1 MQNIEVQASRKYT
14 VQIGAGL
21 LKNVGACVRA
31 VTQAETAVVVTD
43 DIVDG
48 LYAAQVLDCLQEA
61 GFRTLRFVFPNGEAS
76 KNLTVLGR
84 LLEFLA
90 ENHVTRADC
99 IVALGGGVVGDLAG
113 FAAAVY
119 QRGVDFV
126 QIPTTLL
133 ACVDSS
139 VGGKTAVDLK
149 AGKNL
154 AGAFYQPKAVLCD
167 YETLS
172 TLPDAIFA
180 DGMAEVIKYGAI
192 FDRAFFDFLKEND
205 AHAALETVIA
215 RCVTLKRDVVAE
227 DETDRGRRGLLNFG
241 HTLGHAIE
249 GCSNFTISH
258 GSAVGIGMV
267 LLSRAAYRC
276 GLTKT
281 DCSGEIAAL
290 LQQYGLPTETTYTAE
305 ALCEKALSDKKRSGS
320 HITLIIPETLG
331 HCVLHT
337 IETKALLPII
347 QKGMEA

>member
-1 MQNIEVQASRKYT
+1 MQNIEVQASRCYT
-14 VQIGAGL
+14 VRIAAGALSRAGE
-21 LKNVGACVRA
+21 CVRE
-31 VTQAETAVVVTD
+31 VTKAETAVVVTD
-43 DIVDG
+43 DIVNA
-48 LYAAQVLDCLQEA
+48 LYGDRVMGSLQAE

-76 KNLTVLGR
+76 KNLTVFGR

-90 ENHVTRADC
+90 ENHVTRSDC

-119 QRGVDFV
+119 QRGIDFV
-126 QIPTTLL
+126 QVPTTLL

-139 VGGKTAVDLK
+139 VGGKTAVDLT

-172 TLPDAIFA
+172 TLPDAVFA
-180 DGMAEVIKYGAI
+180 DGMAEVIKYGAA
-192 FDRAFFDFLKEND
+192 FDRDFFDFLKSYD
-205 AHAALETVIA
+205 AHENLEMVIA
-215 RCVTLKRDVVAE
+215 RCVEIKRDIVAE

-249 GCSNFTISH
+249 GCSHFAVSH

-276 GLTKT
+276 GLTKA
-281 DCSGEIAAL
+281 DCSDEIAAL
-290 LQQYGLPTETTYTAE
+290 LRQYGLPTVTDFSAQD
-305 ALCEKALSDKKRSGS
+305 LCEKALSDKKRSGS
-320 HITLIIPETLG
+320 HITLVIPETLG

-337 IETKALLPII
+337 VETEALLPII
-347 QKGMEA
+347 QKGLDA